1 MALINA
7 TPPSITSVNGKVYNN
22 KPFNGQTAKTLTKG
36 FATIDTLDSN
46 QYPSIEINLIKGV
59 LVWAFGSEVDRD
71 SNYTNLENLIGAGS
85 ATKIKGFIDYNDTS
99 SSGGIALPANVWV
112 DIPNNGLGANT
123 NKNFLPQ
130 GVTDLIDTSTGYL
143 DCSELSNGDDL
154 IIRNDFIVTPNG
166 NRANLFFRYS
176 LGSGVGSY
184 TLEKRLDR
192 LDSGAG
198 IPYRFN
204 LSTDYIYM
212 GDDDT
217 RLNPIKLQLKLDKN
231 GTFVNNGSAIKVG
244 LR

>member
-1 MALINA
+1 M
-7 TPPSITSVNGKVYNN
+7 VG
-22 KPFNGQTAKTLTKG
+22 
-36 FATIDTLDSN
+36 
-46 QYPSIEINLIKGV
+46 
-59 LVWAFGSEVDRD
+59 
-71 SNYTNLENLIGAGS
+71 
-85 ATKIKGFIDYNDTS
+85 DYNDTS
-99 SSGGIALPANVWV
+99 SSAGITLPANVWV
-112 DIPNNGLGANT
+112 DIPNDGLGANT
-123 NKNFLPQ
+123 NKNFLPE

-143 DCSELSNGDDL
+143 DCSDLNNGDDL

-176 LGSGVGSY
+176 LGGGVGSY

-204 LSTDYIYM
+204 LNTDYIYM